1 MDPRRPRDPRLAR
14 ADPRLKSDSPAPQ
27 VAEAQAS
34 VSVISE
40 NGIKNDGG
48 LPQPSQSDVALQDS
62 QLFPPAENAPTE
74 HSRPTYK
81 SRPLFCVV
89 CASNQVRRRLFI
101 ALVLS
106 DTVPESFNGS
116 SFCFGV
122 SIRFE
127 SNQTYRVTKPSKAG
141 YRVISSGTGS
151 AVRLPGPSI
160 DKPNIYAF
168 GTPYNTIF
176 EELNSK
182 DPRL

>member
-34 VSVISE
+34 ISVISE

-48 LPQPSQSDVALQDS
+48 LSQPLQSDAVQDS
-62 QLFPPAENAPTE
+62 QLFPPAETAPSEQT
-74 HSRPTYK
+74 RPIYK

-106 DTVPESFNGS
+106 DTVSESFNGS
-116 SFCFGV
+116 SLCFGV
-122 SIRFE
+122 GIRF
-127 SNQTYRVTKPSKAG
+127 
-141 YRVISSGTGS
+141 
-151 AVRLPGPSI
+151 
-160 DKPNIYAF
+160 
-168 GTPYNTIF
+168 
-176 EELNSK
+176 
-182 DPRL
+182 